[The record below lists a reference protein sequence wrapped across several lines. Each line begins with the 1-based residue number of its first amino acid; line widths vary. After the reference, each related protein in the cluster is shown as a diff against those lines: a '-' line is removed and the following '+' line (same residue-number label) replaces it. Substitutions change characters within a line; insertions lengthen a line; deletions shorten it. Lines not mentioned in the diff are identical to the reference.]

1 MDITPLIDAAISAIS
16 SVAVEQVVEGL
27 KDIIHRNIPR
37 TTLNLTEEELE
48 KNIIDEIR
56 KTSNW
61 ASDDLFKN
69 HNNHSDI
76 TSRYVHL
83 DLLLTPHRELLYGS
97 QGQKKQPLCDI
108 IKENNGNT
116 VILGQPGS
124 GKTTSVKFLVN
135 SIIKDPVFLSGVYR
149 FPVVIRLR
157 ELNKSNS
164 ILGEQQDGGIF
175 EKLSLIFGL
184 KFHID
189 HIIRRPKKDSSES
202 PIDTTKEDKEK
213 LRVLLK
219 TKLIP
224 YILDTQKILLILD
237 GFDEIMDDKIKRLVI
252 SELRELANSLNESC
266 FILTSR
272 TADYKLELENTNV
285 YEISELTT
293 NQVKEFAEKW
303 FEDSVLSQEFLKEL
317 YAKMPYEDFYTRP
330 LLLTQVALIY
340 TRTNEIPSKPK
351 MIYQRI
357 VELVLKEW
365 NEKQGLKRK
374 SKYASFTVER
384 KREFLSAMAFNL
396 TIKYNKHTFSKDQLS
411 IIYKELNRKF
421 RELPIDEVGE
431 VIEEIETHNGLIV
444 QSGYDSFE
452 FSHLTIQEF
461 FVADYIVRTSSVRKF
476 KYSDMIKIPN
486 ELALAI
492 ALSSEPYLYLLDI
505 LEVISKN
512 HLDDV
517 FLSRFFNRIRLE
529 NPDFESDA
537 LIVVALLSTYTKIC
551 DKYIALY
558 NHRFREPNYRTKE
571 RQACEDIDILEK
583 IIIQVSNGEVNQ
595 LLKGCYHVKNGLKCI
610 AGMSFITYER
620 DFNAGSILGGYDVP
634 KILYWND
641 NPQYSVNN
649 IIEK

>member
-1 MDITPLIDAAISAIS
+1 MDTTPLIDAAISAIS

-76 TSRYVHL
+76 TSRYVRL
-83 DLLLTPHRELLYGS
+83 DLLLTPHRELLYES

-135 SIIKDPVFLSGVYR
+135 SIIKDPNFLSGVYR
-149 FPVVIRLR
+149 FPLVIRLR

-202 PIDTTKEDKEK
+202 PIDTTKEDNEK

-252 SELRELANSLNESC
+252 SELRELVNSLNVSH

-396 TIKYNKHTFSKDQLS
+396 TIKYQ
-411 IIYKELNRKF
+411 
-421 RELPIDEVGE
+421 
-431 VIEEIETHNGLIV
+431 
-444 QSGYDSFE
+444 
-452 FSHLTIQEF
+452 
-461 FVADYIVRTSSVRKF
+461 
-476 KYSDMIKIPN
+476 
-486 ELALAI
+486 
-492 ALSSEPYLYLLDI
+492 
-505 LEVISKN
+505 
-512 HLDDV
+512 
-517 FLSRFFNRIRLE
+517 
-529 NPDFESDA
+529 
-537 LIVVALLSTYTKIC
+537 
-551 DKYIALY
+551 
-558 NHRFREPNYRTKE
+558 
-571 RQACEDIDILEK
+571 
-583 IIIQVSNGEVNQ
+583 
-595 LLKGCYHVKNGLKCI
+595 
-610 AGMSFITYER
+610 
-620 DFNAGSILGGYDVP
+620 
-634 KILYWND
+634 
-641 NPQYSVNN
+641 
-649 IIEK
+649 